1 MQDQSNKN
9 NKVIQNN
16 SNIKT
21 PKIDLLDG
29 DLVSLINSLIKALK
43 EYYQV
48 SSNNCSDANQIVL
61 YYKEDHQNLQIL
73 LNDIIINNRF
83 EKINEVFEK
92 INSLGEIISQLQENS
107 NSFLQNL
114 NLFFEDAK
122 IIFKNIHTKRQKQLI
137 EHNKNKNLS
146 RINDFKKNLIPLNF
160 KPEVN
165 RLYDQ
170 IINKMNK
177 LSDFDYIIEKTDSD
191 SATYFNNLK
200 NTIKNNLGELINYI
214 MQFIDKNNGQN
225 KQYLTLD
232 EDTKRTRNKSNYYL
246 RKDIEKFK
254 ITEKIKDKKI
264 EDLTETIRKMKKKY
278 YSNADLEGFYNLE
291 NSNKKDI
298 KSFLSEKNNIISIL
312 QKQIKVYEQNETILN
327 KQLDDLNNQFH
338 GKINQYENQIRNL
351 KLKLSTNINNNK
363 NELLLNS
370 YNNANIKN
378 KYNIYSQTEMDLNV
392 ISQNNFEKMKNKYN
406 SNMNILKNKNL
417 NLMKQI
423 KAQKIV
429 IDNLNK
435 EIENYKNKLDEI
447 DKINK
452 YQIEEM
458 NNNIYKNNKI
468 IEQKDEL
475 IKQLRE
481 KKEIPNAQININ
493 MGNKTNNNQI
503 LLLKLEN
510 EKLKNE
516 ISSLKGDNNISSL
529 KTKNSELEENIIILN
544 KKIKN
549 LELEISKK
557 NEQIEGMHDFI
568 AKLQSKI
575 ENNDFNIQKRNS
587 KKISKSEY
595 EINNNSSTDISE
607 KWKNL
612 LDLLNKANQD
622 IATLQKKNKE
632 LQFKLEDKE
641 LEEELSGFRT
651 EEVNFSNYEE
661 EFDLKKI
668 INGAKIKNKSEDIY
682 IDYPGIQSVKNKYK
696 ALQIRMGL
704 LEDQIK
710 ILLSNINC
718 NNNKIKPQVNQICQL
733 MRIPAK
739 NIQLIIAGKN
749 KKKIFGLED

>member
-48 SSNNCSDANQIVL
+48 SSNNYSDTNQIFL

-214 MQFIDKNNGQN
+214 MQFIDKNNDQN

-232 EDTKRTRNKSNYYL
+232 EDTKRTRNKSNYDL
-246 RKDIEKFK
+246 MKDIEKFK

-264 EDLTETIRKMKKKY
+264 EDLTETIRKMKNKY
-278 YSNADLEGFYNLE
+278 NSNADLEGFNNLE

-298 KSFLSEKNNIISIL
+298 KSFLSEKNNIISNL

-378 KYNIYSQTEMDLNV
+378 KDNIYSQTEMDLNV

>member
-1 MQDQSNKN
+1 MQAQSNKN

-232 EDTKRTRNKSNYYL
+232 EDTKRTRIKSNYDL

-278 YSNADLEGFYNLE
+278 YSNADLEGFNNLE

-298 KSFLSEKNNIISIL
+298 KSFLSEKNNIISNL

-378 KYNIYSQTEMDLNV
+378 KDNIYSQTEMDLNV

-481 KKEIPNAQININ
+481 KKEIPNAQIN
-493 MGNKTNNNQI
+493 
-503 LLLKLEN
+503 
-510 EKLKNE
+510 
-516 ISSLKGDNNISSL
+516 NNISSL

-696 ALQIRMGL
+696 TLQIRMGL

>member
-1 MQDQSNKN
+1 M
-9 NKVIQNN
+9 
-16 SNIKT
+16 
-21 PKIDLLDG
+21 
-29 DLVSLINSLIKALK
+29 
-43 EYYQV
+43 
-48 SSNNCSDANQIVL
+48 
-61 YYKEDHQNLQIL
+61 
-73 LNDIIINNRF
+73 
-83 EKINEVFEK
+83 
-92 INSLGEIISQLQENS
+92 
-107 NSFLQNL
+107 
-114 NLFFEDAK
+114 
-122 IIFKNIHTKRQKQLI
+122 QLI
-137 EHNKNKNLS
+137 IRKE
-146 RINDFKKNLIPLNF
+146 
-160 KPEVN
+160 
-165 RLYDQ
+165 
-170 IINKMNK
+170 
-177 LSDFDYIIEKTDSD
+177 IEKC
-191 SATYFNNLK
+191 
-200 NTIKNNLGELINYI
+200 
-214 MQFIDKNNGQN
+214 
-225 KQYLTLD
+225 
-232 EDTKRTRNKSNYYL
+232 
-246 RKDIEKFK
+246 K

-298 KSFLSEKNNIISIL
+298 KSFLSEKNNIISNL

-378 KYNIYSQTEMDLNV
+378 KDNIYSQTEMDLNV

-696 ALQIRMGL
+696 TLQIRMGL

>member
-9 NKVIQNN
+9 NKVIQYN

-232 EDTKRTRNKSNYYL
+232 EDTKRTRIKSNYDL
-246 RKDIEKFK
+246 RKEIEKSK

-278 YSNADLEGFYNLE
+278 YSNADLEGFNNLE

-378 KYNIYSQTEMDLNV
+378 KDNIYSQTEMDLNV

-529 KTKNSELEENIIILN
+529 KTKNSELEENIVILN

-661 EFDLKKI
+661 EFDLRKI

-696 ALQIRMGL
+696 TLQIRMGL